1 MHIVASGIVSWAL
14 KPSCGGERGSM
25 RVGNSAPPRA
35 RALPASFASLYITR
49 PFRSP
54 FRSPFTP
61 APARWLR
68 TWPRA
73 VVGRSLAFSHTVRRG
88 LLGLVAKVHSAW
100 PQPARQAARHI
111 PGGSG
116 AGVGVAAEPNRS
128 FVKNSARQPP
138 TPNADAV
145 CRQRVQKS
153 FSVSGLILCSPSVAT
168 CAAAPSRS
176 VRHARTTPRLGGL
189 RHHRA

>member
-116 AGVGVAAEPNRS
+116 AGVGVAADAILVEGGRCKEKHLQAFLFFTQMLGVGGVFTS
-128 FVKNSARQPP
+128 TSAV
-138 TPNADAV
+138 AV
-145 CRQRVQKS
+145 AVFP
-153 FSVSGLILCSPSVAT
+153 FSVGRVVVKKRTSGVVGWLQ
-168 CAAAPSRS
+168 R
-176 VRHARTTPRLGGL
+176 R
-189 RHHRA
+189 